1 MFKYIPIFKGCNRQ
15 IEYVDNRH
23 SSLPNVPEEIFRYSN
38 SLEELLLDANHIRDL
53 PKGFFRLYRLRKL
66 GLSDNDILKIPSDIQ
81 NFVNLV
87 ELDVSRNEIGDI
99 PEDIRHLRSLQ
110 IADFSSNPIPRLPA
124 GFSQLRNLT
133 VLGLNDMSL
142 TSLPQDFGCLSKLV
156 SLELRENLLKNLPE
170 SISQLTKLERLDL
183 GDNEID
189 ELPSHLGYLPAL
201 QELWLDHNQL
211 QRLPPE
217 IGLLKNLV
225 CLDVSEN
232 RLEELPEE
240 IGGLECLTDLHL
252 SQNLLETLPAGVARL
267 VNLSILKLDQ
277 NRLHTLHD
285 TIGCCVNMQE
295 LILTENFLA
304 ELPTSIGKMVLL
316 NNLNVDR
323 NALVAVPAELGHCRK
338 LGVLSLRENKLTRLP
353 SELGYCN
360 ELHVLDVSGNLLQ
373 HLPYT
378 LVNLQLKA
386 VWLSENQS
394 QPVPTFQ
401 PDVDELTGEQVLT
414 CFLLPQQRYVP
425 STTTR
430 GSGGGAGGS
439 GHDPDSDSDNWEER
453 EASRT
458 HSVKF
463 TEDFGAD
470 RDTPFVRQNTPHP
483 KELKMKAHKLFAKER
498 RAGEGGVGGGGPG
511 ELSGNLDTLSE
522 ESASRPSL
530 ALTKTSYG
538 AATMEDIQGAMPN
551 ETVGGTGTGGEL
563 SGCADADGSGYADD
577 NNGHGAAGNNG
588 EDGYERRVGFEF
600 NDDVEGGDG
609 GVAGDDQRLYGD
621 ADDSDENGGGG
632 GKKPISKL
640 HRRDTPHH
648 LKNKRVHHTITD
660 KNTNLMFTSLKLK
673 EMGPK
678 LEEHFAILTEQQP
691 AAARETSPSTDTLD
705 AYTVLKEER
714 LEIHIERT
722 SAGLGLSIAGG
733 RGSTPFKG
741 DDEGIFISR
750 VTEKGPADLA
760 GLKVGDKVLKVNGIS
775 VEDADH
781 YDAVEVLKACGSVLV
796 LFISREVT
804 RLIGHPVFDENGTVA
819 QISVSDGGS
828 LKAGGDPSMV
838 PVVAVSAPA
847 VTGAAAIYSGAL
859 SPNTVGLPNGN
870 SDVSRSSQADAGGL
884 DVELLNGKEIT
895 QKVILHTTLIRDQIG
910 QGLGFSIAGGK
921 GHVPFKD
928 GYEGIYISRLTEG
941 GVAHK
946 DGKILVGDRVLAING
961 VDITN
966 AHHDYA
972 VQLLTDHQRFVRLV
986 VQREVKG
993 GLDALHSPRSPVVG
1007 LPNRIGY
1014 GGARSAAYT
1023 GYRRSTDD
1031 AHVTDSNGGGTIGT
1045 EVQEPKSDYAHQ
1057 PQHQQHQKHLIS
1069 SSMASVQQQQ
1079 HQATAVDGS
1088 KQQHPPL
1095 PAPRTVLVQNVNN
1108 HHNKPNSNEVVVEPN
1123 AAATT
1128 AVPVTIGTSEG
1139 SANNGVLA
1147 HPQTNDDPQATT
1159 ARPMTS
1165 ADFQAMIPSHFI
1177 SGGRQVHVE
1186 RAEHGPSVTVTVQKA
1201 VPDMPMLP
1209 PAPTELGT
1217 VTETITKSTFTETVM
1232 TRVTD
1237 NRLLEP
1243 LISEEVVLPKDQG
1256 SLGFS
1261 IIGGNDHSCTPF
1273 GAHEPGI
1280 FISHI
1285 VAGGIAA
1292 LSGKLRMGDRILKVN
1307 GTDVTQASHQE
1318 AVMEL
1323 LRPCD
1328 DIKLTVQHDP
1338 LPAGFQH
1345 FKVVALRTEE
1355 VHIVKQEGERLGMHI
1370 KGGLN
1375 GQRGN
1380 PMDNLDEGVFISK
1393 INSNG
1398 AAKRDGRLRVGMR
1411 ILEVNGLSLLGATH
1425 QEAVDALRASGNQL
1439 QLVVCKGYEK
1449 SDLLHLSGN
1458 AGGMST
1464 GLAGSNGENAR
1475 IGSRA
1480 SETGS
1485 ELSQSVSSLDRDD
1498 SVISAVNEAVHLRKL
1513 SVDRIDEEVLPKQQQ
1528 QPPTPGTASAPTLA
1542 VTALMEQPEHGFS
1555 KALTPVNAP
1564 ADQQLAAHA
1573 AKEKSTPEK
1582 VLDIVRAAESLALGG
1597 QAVIE
1602 NGPPM
1607 SPIETSTN
1615 PEPLHKT
1622 TTIVMSKHTLD
1633 THPPQVEPR
1642 RGRVRSLS
1650 HADDSPI
1657 ITTTTN
1663 TTTSSSIN
1671 SSDVAIIAVDT
1682 TNTSNKLQQH
1692 RQQQQQQ
1699 PLYGASA
1706 SEQQSKPAPSQPQ
1719 PPVHRKS
1726 VSFDLQPTTATA
1738 NDGDDEEEESTI
1750 TEDDAHVFDVA
1761 MQRSR
1766 STFATTKGVSSSPP
1780 SPPPAAATAA
1790 AAPRPPPPASLS
1802 KLEQQRLT
1810 GGGEGPDELQHYYHM
1825 HPLKGILRSSS
1836 PFTSTRSSNSTPEQQ
1851 QARQRRDTDDDSHDS
1866 GDNVLQRRSLIVTRT
1881 SSEDDDDVEELERS
1895 QPASA
1900 RTPVGGGGG
1909 GGGVLKRAELVR
1921 NQAAQKLQEEFTQ
1934 GELVEYE
1941 HDPSTNTIRPVPPR
1955 GDGETPA
1962 PPPVIEMVPACYNT
1976 LPVHRK
1982 AQFVHENT
1990 TSNLLVPEEVHRQVL
2005 LKEND
2010 LRNKLLAQYQYQHQH
2025 QYHHH
2030 QHPDHHIGSYVYAS
2044 SRTSSVSPM
2053 AHHPQHTLHAP
2064 PSVAGYEMYDVKLT
2078 SPPPLLSG
2086 VVRAHEPSPALA
2098 SIASPELGLAPAQI
2112 YPPVQVLPVHYT
2124 KLPTPQHTIYTY
2136 TTGTQPH
2143 HPSPHHHSASYH
2155 RHHDHASQVDQHQH
2169 IAHTT
2174 SSSSSSGNSPGSG
2187 TYVTL
2192 DQPLPNNNTIHY
2204 TPTKSHTMSPP
2215 LEPKTP
2221 KSVSDKKRFFENAME
2236 DQQKPTPKSEKVFS
2250 FLSQDEVE
2258 KLRQEEERKIAAFGR
2273 DRIQQR
2279 YEEEDEEENEE
2290 EENEE
2295 DEQKEQGN
2303 EPVTQQQEQNLG
2315 EKEKSDINDNNMSRS
2330 YGTPLRAWLPSP
2342 PTGDSEQLAA
2352 LLAKTTPV
2360 VSRIPIRTVNAE
2372 KRARAS
2378 NSLPPEYDESM
2389 LSPSEIRALRA
2400 QKRAAWRQARLKS
2413 LENDALQ
2420 AQIMIQ
2426 TMNAAV
2432 LSEDS
2437 AQNSSTNTQGSDGDG
2452 GTTTTSIAG
2461 ETANES
2467 QQQHHQ
2473 LQVVDEETFSVKKR
2487 GEKQNQW
2494 HPTADQEEQEKEQ
2507 QQYQQEDRDGVADE
2521 AVVRFPRLAVKS
2533 LPGSEVIV
2541 RETEKVVEEKV
2552 TRRTEEIPGGGLRTV
2567 EYIEKVIETEVETMR
2582 EKIIMFELEDSSLD
2596 GERDQQTADAKLVAS
2611 TGETIGPKY
2620 ANDDVTSQDVSDGG
2634 DLLEMNEVHA
2644 ALQQALDHGGE
2655 EQESGSEPEPES
2667 EPQLQTIVEVINPML
2682 TGDGQPHN
2690 IAIGRYNDVY
2700 GDVDSFTAFGMAS
2713 YEQGTFES
2721 VNDKMKHVLRELKQ
2735 NEKVRQ
2741 NLSKSL
2747 TEDED
2752 EDDPD
2757 EDGLLVSQEAEV
2769 DEDDGDGSGSDDD
2782 VEVHDLLD
2790 QEQQH
2795 EYEEK
2800 TGAIGTVF
2808 MVRERLI
2815 NDFYTHQSEL
2825 LAHEQQQQQHHLQR
2839 KLQQKLLGVGP
2850 FNDGVDECE
2859 VITNPNAEG
2868 FVEEATI
2875 INDRNNGNV
2884 AGDLCTD
2891 TECTA
2896 DQQNGNR
2903 VEGGNTQSSTTIA
2916 ITTDKQLHEEEE
2928 VKLNVGVGSM
2938 LANEDAL
2945 DSVSGTSA
2953 ASSHK
2958 RKKRKGKKKK

>member
-217 IGLLKNLV
+217 IGLLKKLV

-252 SQNLLETLPAGVARL
+252 SQNLLETLPGGVARL
-267 VNLSILKLDQ
+267 TNLSILKLDQ

-304 ELPTSIGKMVLL
+304 ELPASIGNMVLL

-323 NALVAVPAELGHCRK
+323 NALVAVPSALGHCRK

-353 SELGYCN
+353 SELGHCS

-373 HLPYT
+373 HLPYA

-401 PDVDELTGEQVLT
+401 PDVDESTGEQVLT

-425 STTTR
+425 SAAGTTR
-430 GSGGGAGGS
+430 GGGS
-439 GHDPDSDSDNWEER
+439 GRDPDSDSDNWEER

-498 RAGEGGVGGGGPG
+498 RAGEGGAG

-530 ALTKTSYG
+530 ALTKASYG

-551 ETVGGTGTGGEL
+551 ETVGNAGGSTLEQ
-563 SGCADADGSGYADD
+563 GGADGDGGVGDSYADD
-577 NNGHGAAGNNG
+577 NGGDDD
-588 EDGYERRVGFEF
+588 DGYERRVGFEV
-600 NDDVEGGDG
+600 NDDDEGGGDG
-609 GVAGDDQRLYGD
+609 DDRLYGD
-621 ADDSDENGGGG
+621 AEDSDENGGSGGGG

-673 EMGPK
+673 EMGPPK
-678 LEEHFAILTEQQP
+678 LDEHPVLVAEHPATETP
-691 AAARETSPSTDTLD
+691 DSNDTLD
-705 AYTVLKEER
+705 AYTALKEER

-828 LKAGGDPSMV
+828 LKAVD
-838 PVVAVSAPA
+838 APLPA
-847 VTGAAAIYSGAL
+847 PLPTPPPVTGAAATYSGAL

-870 SDVSRSSQADAGGL
+870 GSSGSVQAGAGNL

-928 GYEGIYISRLTEG
+928 GSEGIYISRLTEG

-993 GLDALHSPRSPVVG
+993 GLDALHSPRSPIVG
-1007 LPNRIGY
+1007 PPSRIGY
-1014 GGARSAAYT
+1014 GGARTATYT

-1031 AHVTDSNGGGTIGT
+1031 ANATDSNGSAPAG
-1045 EVQEPKSDYAHQ
+1045 VAQEPRLDEHQ
-1057 PQHQQHQKHLIS
+1057 PK
-1069 SSMASVQQQQ
+1069 
-1079 HQATAVDGS
+1079 ATA
-1088 KQQHPPL
+1088 
-1095 PAPRTVLVQNVNN
+1095 
-1108 HHNKPNSNEVVVEPN
+1108 
-1123 AAATT
+1123 
-1128 AVPVTIGTSEG
+1128 
-1139 SANNGVLA
+1139 
-1147 HPQTNDDPQATT
+1147 

-1177 SGGRQVHVE
+1177 SGGRQVHVD

-1261 IIGGNDHSCTPF
+1261 IIGGTDHSCTPF

-1307 GTDVTQASHQE
+1307 GTDVTQATHQE

-1338 LPAGFQH
+1338 LPAGFQ
-1345 FKVVALRTEE
+1345 E

-1449 SDLLHLSGN
+1449 SDLLHLSGS

-1498 SVISAVNEAVHLRKL
+1498 SVVAAVNEAVHLRKL
-1513 SVDRIDEEVLPKQQQ
+1513 SVDRIDEEVIPKQQQ
-1528 QPPTPGTASAPTLA
+1528 QQQPPASTPAPA
-1542 VTALMEQPEHGFS
+1542 VTTVMEQPEHNFS
-1555 KALTPVNAP
+1555 KALTPVNPP
-1564 ADQQLAAHA
+1564 ADQQLVAHSSR
-1573 AKEKSTPEK
+1573 EKSTPEK

-1597 QAVIE
+1597 QALIE

-1607 SPIETSTN
+1607 SPIEATTN
-1615 PEPLHKT
+1615 PEPLQKT

-1633 THPPQVEPR
+1633 TQAPQVERR
-1642 RGRVRSLS
+1642 RGSVRSLS
-1650 HADDSPI
+1650 HADDPP
-1657 ITTTTN
+1657 TTI
-1663 TTTSSSIN
+1663 SSIN
-1671 SSDVAIIAVDT
+1671 PSDVATIAVDT
-1682 TNTSNKLQQH
+1682 TNTSNK
-1692 RQQQQQQ
+1692 QQQQQQ
-1699 PLYGASA
+1699 PLYG
-1706 SEQQSKPAPSQPQ
+1706 EQSGTSVDDVPIFGKQRKPVGASQPQ
-1719 PPVHRKS
+1719 QGTGTAPVHRKS
-1726 VSFDLQPTTATA
+1726 VSFDLQSAEVA
-1738 NDGDDEEEESTI
+1738 NDEESPVA
-1750 TEDDAHVFDVA
+1750 TEVHAFDVA
-1761 MQRSR
+1761 MQRAR
-1766 STFATTKGVSSSPP
+1766 QTFATNAKVPTGAGRRPPSPPSSSPP
-1780 SPPPAAATAA
+1780 LPPVPPATVVT
-1790 AAPRPPPPASLS
+1790 
-1802 KLEQQRLT
+1802 KVGEQRM
-1810 GGGEGPDELQHYYHM
+1810 GRGPDELHHLHHHPL
-1825 HPLKGILRSSS
+1825 HPLKGILRSGS
-1836 PFTSTRSSNSTPEQQ
+1836 PSTSTRSSSSTPEQRFTQ
-1851 QARQRRDTDDDSHDS
+1851 QHQAHRHDDDDDDDDD
-1866 GDNVLQRRSLIVTRT
+1866 GDNVFQHRPSVST
-1881 SSEDDDDVEELERS
+1881 SEEDDDDREAEAEGHPRTHT
-1895 QPASA
+1895 PAVGSGSGSGSA
-1900 RTPVGGGGG
+1900 EPR
-1909 GGGVLKRAELVR
+1909 GVLKRAEVVR
-1921 NQAAQKLQEEFTQ
+1921 NRAAKKLQEEFGQ

-1941 HDPSTNTIRPVPPR
+1941 HDPRTNTIRPLARRTGGSEV
-1955 GDGETPA
+1955 
-1962 PPPVIEMVPACYNT
+1962 PVIEMVPARYDT

-2005 LKEND
+2005 LEEND
-2010 LRNKLLAQYQYQHQH
+2010 VRNKLLAQYQYQ
-2025 QYHHH
+2025 YHH
-2030 QHPDHHIGSYVYAS
+2030 QHHHHPDPLGSYIYAS
-2044 SRTSSVSPM
+2044 RSNSASPM
-2053 AHHPQHTLHAP
+2053 AAQHQHYQHYQHHQHHQQQLLHGSAT
-2064 PSVAGYEMYDVKLT
+2064 GYELYGLKLT
-2078 SPPPLLSG
+2078 SPPPGL
-2086 VVRAHEPSPALA
+2086 VRPHEPPPPPPPPSQPPT
-2098 SIASPELGLAPAQI
+2098 IVTPEVGLPAQI

-2136 TTGTQPH
+2136 TTGTTTMSPPPPPLPPVSQPGHHGH
-2143 HPSPHHHSASYH
+2143 HPAYHHHQLA
-2155 RHHDHASQVDQHQH
+2155 QLDQQQQQQQQRH
-2169 IAHTT
+2169 IALTT
-2174 SSSSSSGNSPGSG
+2174 TTNSNSSRSSNSPGSG

-2192 DQPLPNNNTIHY
+2192 VQPLPNNTTAHR
-2204 TPTKSHTMSPP
+2204 TPTPSHTMSPP

-2221 KSVSDKKRFFENAME
+2221 KSVSDKKRFFESAME

-2273 DRIQQR
+2273 DRIQRR
-2279 YEEEDEEENEE
+2279 YEADEEEEQDEE
-2290 EENEE
+2290 EEEEEEEEQEEQEEQNNEHGTV
-2295 DEQKEQGN
+2295 QG
-2303 EPVTQQQEQNLG
+2303 EEVQEQNAG
-2315 EKEKSDINDNNMSRS
+2315 EKEKSDINDNNMRS
-2330 YGTPLRAWLPSP
+2330 YGSPPRTWPP

-2372 KRARAS
+2372 KRARA
-2378 NSLPPEYDESM
+2378 NNCLPPEYDESK

-2432 LSEDS
+2432 LSEES
-2437 AQNSSTNTQGSDGDG
+2437 AHLGSTQSNSGSG
-2452 GTTTTSIAG
+2452 TSIAG
-2461 ETANES
+2461 ETTSES
-2467 QQQHHQ
+2467 QHQQQ
-2473 LQVVDEETFSVKKR
+2473 LQVVDEETFSVTR
-2487 GEKQNQW
+2487 RQQQREKQER
-2494 HPTADQEEQEKEQ
+2494 HAGMAATVPAG
-2507 QQYQQEDRDGVADE
+2507 QQEDPEEEEEEEEVVDGG
-2521 AVVRFPRLAVKS
+2521 VVRFPRLAVKS
-2533 LPGSEVIV
+2533 RPGSEVIV

-2582 EKIIMFELEDSSLD
+2582 EKIIMFELEDSLG
-2596 GERDQQTADAKLVAS
+2596 GESDQQTPAEEPKR
-2611 TGETIGPKY
+2611 ETIEPY
-2620 ANDDVTSQDVSDGG
+2620 ANDDGQDARDGG
-2634 DLLEMNEVHA
+2634 GRLATKDCAV
-2644 ALQQALDHGGE
+2644 
-2655 EQESGSEPEPES
+2655 EQESERGEDEQEVESEQEPEPEAEPEREPEPEPEP
-2667 EPQLQTIVEVINPML
+2667 EPQLHTIVEVINPML

-2690 IAIGRYNDVY
+2690 IAVGRYNDIY
-2700 GDVDSFTAFGMAS
+2700 GDDSFTAIGVVS
-2713 YEQGTFES
+2713 YEEGTFES

-2752 EDDPD
+2752 EHDAGAVDADD
-2757 EDGLLVSQEAEV
+2757 
-2769 DEDDGDGSGSDDD
+2769 DDDDASDDQ
-2782 VEVHDLLD
+2782 VHDVFEQD
-2790 QEQQH
+2790 QPDG
-2795 EYEEK
+2795 YEEK

-2825 LAHEQQQQQHHLQR
+2825 LAHEQQQQHHHLRR
-2839 KLQQKLLGVGP
+2839 KLKQQLLGT
-2850 FNDGVDECE
+2850 FNDGEDECE

-2868 FVEEATI
+2868 FAEVDD
-2875 INDRNNGNV
+2875 INDSNNCNV
-2884 AGDLCTD
+2884 AGDPCG
-2891 TECTA
+2891 TERVA
-2896 DQQNGNR
+2896 DRAAAAAAAAAADHQNGNG
-2903 VEGGNTQSSTTIA
+2903 VEGGIQSTT
-2916 ITTDKQLHEEEE
+2916 TTTSKHLHEEEE
-2928 VKLNVGVGSM
+2928 DEEMGMSAGSV
-2938 LANEDAL
+2938 LANEDA
-2945 DSVSGTSA
+2945 SGGASATSA
-2953 ASSHK
+2953 ASSQK